1 MSASLPGSLS
11 GGPGAPMRW
20 FAGVPIVTNPLLL
33 QDLFRAAVAVW
44 VGVFFLALLVQFAF
58 GGVPGGEEIL
68 AAFAF
73 AGWLPLFL
81 FCVFA
86 VFGVVFFR
94 NRYVA
99 LYRFDA
105 DGVYCESM
113 VKRGGPLK
121 ESLHLRP
128 FPVGEILEPA
138 RSVVKTLPWEEIDA
152 VRSMEDMLVVLLK
165 KKGGVRMR
173 LYCPDEML
181 FSRVLSECA
190 LRLEEKNEGKGGE

>member
-1 MSASLPGSLS
+1 MTTIS
-11 GGPGAPMRW
+11 GYSEESMRW
-20 FAGVPIVTNPLLL
+20 FVGVPIVTNPLLL
-33 QDLFRAAVAVW
+33 QDLFRAAATAW
-44 VGVFFLALLVQFAF
+44 GGVFFLAILVQFAF

-68 AAFAF
+68 AAFSF
-73 AGWLPLFL
+73 ASWLPLFL

-99 LYRFDA
+99 LYRFDR
-105 DGVYCESM
+105 DGIYCESM

-121 ESLHLRP
+121 ESLRRRP
-128 FPVGEILEPA
+128 FPVGEMLEPA

-152 VRSMEDMLVVLLK
+152 VLPMKDLLVVSLK

-181 FSRVLSECA
+181 FSRVLSECQR
-190 LRLEEKNEGKGGE
+190 RLEGKK

>member
-1 MSASLPGSLS
+1 MTIS
-11 GGPGAPMRW
+11 GDSEESMRW
-20 FAGVPIVTNPLLL
+20 FVGVPIVTNPLLL
-33 QDLFRAAVAVW
+33 KDLFRAAATAW
-44 VGVFFLALLVQFAF
+44 GGVFFLALLVQFAF

-68 AAFAF
+68 AAFSF
-73 AGWLPLFL
+73 ASWLPLFL

-99 LYRFDA
+99 LYRFDR
-105 DGVYCESM
+105 DWIYCESM

-121 ESLHLRP
+121 ESLRRRP
-128 FPVGEILEPA
+128 FPVGEVLEPA

-152 VRSMEDMLVVLLK
+152 VLPMKALLVVLLK
-165 KKGGVRMR
+165 KKGSVRMR

-181 FSRVLSECA
+181 FSHVLSECER
-190 LRLEEKNEGKGGE
+190 RLEGKK

>member
-1 MSASLPGSLS
+1 MTTIS
-11 GGPGAPMRW
+11 GYSEESMRW
-20 FAGVPIVTNPLLL
+20 FVGVPIVTNPLLL
-33 QDLFRAAVAVW
+33 QDLFRAAATAW
-44 VGVFFLALLVQFAF
+44 GGVFFLAILVQFAF

-68 AAFAF
+68 AAFSF
-73 AGWLPLFL
+73 ASWLPLFL

-99 LYRFDA
+99 LYRFDQ
-105 DGVYCESM
+105 DGIYCESM

-121 ESLHLRP
+121 ESLRRRP
-128 FPVGEILEPA
+128 FPVGEVLEPA

-152 VRSMEDMLVVLLK
+152 VLPMEALFVVLLK

-181 FSRVLSECA
+181 FSRVLSECQ
-190 LRLEEKNEGKGGE
+190 RRIEGKK

>member
-1 MSASLPGSLS
+1 MTTIS
-11 GGPGAPMRW
+11 GYSEESMRW
-20 FAGVPIVTNPLLL
+20 FVGVPVVTNPLLL
-33 QDLFRAAVAVW
+33 QDLFRAAATAW
-44 VGVFFLALLVQFAF
+44 GGVFFLAILVQFAF

-73 AGWLPLFL
+73 AGWLPLFI
-81 FCVFA
+81 FCVFLF
-86 VFGVVFFR
+86 FGVVFFR

-121 ESLHLRP
+121 ESLRRRP

-152 VRSMEDMLVVLLK
+152 VLPMEDMLVVLLK
-165 KKGGVRMR
+165 KKESVRMR
-173 LYCPDEML
+173 LYCPDEAH